1 MDKTII
7 NERYDYLAPKDRRWG
22 LHLCGVGTRLV
33 PPHSPYQVYE
43 DGAPY
48 QWKQGRI
55 LRDFSLVYITQGS
68 GMFRVRRSRMLP
80 VKAGDVLL
88 ILPGVWHD
96 YHPHP
101 ETGWK
106 EYWVM
111 FNGKAAEHLVY
122 QLALPQRCPMFHY
135 GINEPLHHLFT
146 RMLDVASSMP
156 PQADVIH
163 TGLILQL
170 AATIQSRIQLI
181 REQGDRDESF
191 VQQAKQRMTE
201 APEKPF
207 EMRSL
212 ARELGVSYSHFRRV
226 FKISTG
232 IPPQQYLLNLRIIR
246 AKQLMESPGEKLSDV
261 ARRAG
266 FSDAYYF
273 SRIFKQRTGI
283 APSKWRR

>member
-1 MDKTII
+1 
-7 NERYDYLAPKDRRWG
+7 
-22 LHLCGVGTRLV
+22 
-33 PPHSPYQVYE
+33 
-43 DGAPY
+43 
-48 QWKQGRI
+48 
-55 LRDFSLVYITQGS
+55 
-68 GMFRVRRSRMLP
+68 
-80 VKAGDVLL
+80 
-88 ILPGVWHD
+88 
-96 YHPHP
+96 
-101 ETGWK
+101 
-106 EYWVM
+106 M
-111 FNGKAAEHLVY
+111 FNGKAAEHLVS